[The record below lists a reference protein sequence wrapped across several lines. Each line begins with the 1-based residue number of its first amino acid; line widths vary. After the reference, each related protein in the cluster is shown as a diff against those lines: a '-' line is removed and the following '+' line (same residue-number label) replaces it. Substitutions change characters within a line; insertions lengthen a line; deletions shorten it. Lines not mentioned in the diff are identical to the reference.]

1 MRWTHWRFTT
11 LAILSWRAITFLVMA
26 PILICTDLD
35 RTLLPNGPQS
45 ESPGARP
52 LLARIVGRPE
62 VSFAF
67 VSGRRL
73 ALHEEAIAEYN
84 LPMPRF
90 IVADVGA
97 TIWRRENDRWTEE
110 STWHEKLAVAWE
122 NRTWREILPTVAD
135 ISGLELQEEEA
146 QSAHKL
152 SFNVPVIQ
160 DRERI
165 LTEVHRRL
173 DAAGI
178 PAQLIWSVDE
188 TVPMGLL
195 DVMAPGAN
203 KHAAVE
209 HVIRISGVPRDR
221 VLYAGDSGNDLPMLV
236 SDLASVLVAEFRQ
249 EAKKEAGAAGHA
261 HRLHI
266 AAGSLPGLNGCYSA
280 GILEGLVH
288 FFPETRAWLERP

>member
-1 MRWTHWRFTT
+1 
-11 LAILSWRAITFLVMA
+11 MA

-45 ESPGARP
+45 ECPGARP
-52 LLARIVGRPE
+52 LLARVVARPE
-62 VSFAF
+62 VRLAF

-73 ALHEEAIAEYN
+73 ALHEEAIAEYD
-84 LPMPRF
+84 LPIPDY

-97 TIWRRENDRWTEE
+97 SIWRRENHRWVEE
-110 STWHEKLAVAWE
+110 TSWHDQLAAAWQ
-122 NRTWREILPTVAD
+122 NRTWREVLPVIANV
-135 ISGLELQEEEA
+135 SGLELQEEEA

-152 SFNVPVIQ
+152 SFNVPHMA
-160 DRERI
+160 DRGRI
-165 LTEVHRRL
+165 VTEVRQRL
-173 DAAGI
+173 DEAHL

-209 HVIRISGVPRDR
+209 HVIRVSGIPRDR

-236 SDLASVLVAEFRQ
+236 SDLPSVLVANATPEFRE
-249 EAKKEAGAAGHA
+249 EARREADAVGTSPTLYFASGEF
-261 HRLHI
+261 
-266 AAGSLPGLNGCYSA
+266 PGLNGCYSA
-280 GILEGLVH
+280 GILEGLAH
-288 FFPETRAWLERP
+288 FFPETKAWLEPR